1 MSNPE
6 RVSPK
11 ATAVRERRA
20 TSELTSQCSQCNT
33 PVDPLRAARVRII
46 DDRFHYFCSATC
58 AEEYEPHEQPTPHPL
73 AQAGETRR
81 RSEPS
86 PPVPAATTTE
96 ALPIPALDS
105 ASDWPDDS
113 LPGATPSGSPGVSHG
128 PSPNTPP
135 GAASSAPPSSP
146 RSKSLRAKRD
156 SFEPSDNPDL
166 AAPPLSSRAPGA
178 PREPVLEPAK
188 QPLTLLLQVSVV
200 ASALSILF
208 ILALEGPTTN
218 WIRLSLAAIASALQG
233 AYFFLHSKQERDA
246 VDGSVWWSGVSLVA
260 GVATIG
266 LGVVALLANGEQDH
280 GLVSITGTQ
289 HLLWGV
295 AMLMAVHRETPLEN
309 IRLGLAPALERQ
321 VLRIS
326 GEQTSLVGASEL
338 RPGEDIVV
346 HAGEVLPVDAAI
358 IAGSGE
364 ASPWLGSEHIR
375 EVATGDTMYAGAKLV
390 SGQVR
395 AVVRWTGHD
404 RHWLRLTTD
413 PTRRADRNAPSV
425 LFIHR
430 LLSRVGIGLV
440 GLAAALSW
448 SQGHSTWVTLGYALA
463 AASVVFCPA
472 LPRLVRVEA
481 LHATLTTLEHG
492 IVIANAKVLDIAG
505 KISRCVFCARGTLL
519 LGEPQLS
526 TLEPLGSLTNEE
538 ILSLVAGAEQSSSHP
553 IATSV
558 LRAARAAGV
567 LPDATRNPRSEAGL
581 GVTALAAD
589 GRSLVVGSRALM
601 LRERVSVARAE
612 ARITELEATGRT
624 VLLMALGGHL
634 SAILSFQD
642 GLRKGA
648 RAAVQHLLD
657 AGIEPVLLSGDSR
670 DTCEALAK
678 TLDIEHV
685 RPDVLPAERG
695 KEVERLRGGGAA
707 VAVVGRSPADDLPL
721 ASASL
726 SIALPSQGLQAGGFD
741 IDIASDEVQNASL
754 ALRILHEH
762 RTRVQRTTW
771 LLFGGGVVATFG
783 GVALVIP
790 AAWTPFVAL
799 CCLGALWLLNAA
811 RQPEYNL
818 EPRRFDVN

>member
-11 ATAVRERRA
+11 ATAVRERRI
-20 TSELTSQCSQCNT
+20 TSELTGQCSQCNT
-33 PVDPLRAARVRII
+33 PVDPLRAARVRIL
-46 DDRFHYFCSATC
+46 DDRFHYFCSSTC
-58 AEEYEPHEQPTPHPL
+58 AEVYEPHEQPTPHPL

-81 RSEPS
+81 RSEVS
-86 PPVPAATTTE
+86 PAVPAVTATESVSAQPLASADESTE
-96 ALPIPALDS
+96 
-105 ASDWPDDS
+105 
-113 LPGATPSGSPGVSHG
+113 GATP
-128 PSPNTPP
+128 T
-135 GAASSAPPSSP
+135 APPSVTPNAVSSAS
-146 RSKSLRAKRD
+146 RSKASRAKRD
-156 SFEPSDNPDL
+156 SVEPSGPEL
-166 AAPPLSSRAPGA
+166 TATPASSRVHAAP
-178 PREPVLEPAK
+178 LEPLATPTSSK
-188 QPLTLLLQVSVV
+188 HPLTLLLQVSVV

-208 ILALEGPTTN
+208 ILALEGATTS
-218 WIRLSLAAIASALQG
+218 WIRLGLAAIASALQG
-233 AYFFLHSKQERDA
+233 AYLFVHLKQERDTL
-246 VDGSVWWSGVSLVA
+246 DGSDWLSAVSWFA
-260 GVATIG
+260 GAATIC
-266 LGVVALLANGEQDH
+266 LSVVALLSNGGQDY
-280 GLVSITGTQ
+280 GLVSITGPQ

-295 AMLMAVHRETPLEN
+295 AMLMAVHRELPLEG
-309 IRLGLAPALERQ
+309 IRQSLAPALERQ

-358 IAGSGE
+358 VAGSGE

-375 EVATGDTMYAGAKLV
+375 EVAAGDTMYAGAKLV

-395 AVVRWTGHD
+395 AVVRWTGDD

-425 LFIHR
+425 LFTYR
-430 LLSRVGIGLV
+430 LLSRVGLGLV

-448 SQGHSTWVTLGYALA
+448 SQGHATWVTLGYAWT
-463 AASVVFCPA
+463 AASVIFCPA
-472 LPRLVRVEA
+472 LPRFVRVEA
-481 LHATLTTLEHG
+481 LQATLTTLEHG

-678 TLDIEHV
+678 TLDVEHV

-721 ASASL
+721 ASANL
-726 SIALPSQGLQAGGFD
+726 SIALPRQGLQAGGFD

-771 LLFGGGVVATFG
+771 LLFGGGLVATFSG
-783 GVALVIP
+783 IALVIP
-790 AAWTPFVAL
+790 AAWAPFFAL

-811 RQPEYNL
+811 RQPEHNL
-818 EPRRFDVN
+818 EPRRFRVN